1 MSAPPCPLWA
11 PLPAHRSPYGL
22 DTSLDGASTA
32 AVRPYLVAHEQQQWR
47 QQGGTT
53 SAWPGAGLDP
63 AAGIEAA

>member
-1 MSAPPCPLWA
+1 MSAPPFPPWA

-22 DTSLDGASTA
+22 GTPLDGASTA

-47 QQGGTT
+47 QQGDTT
-53 SAWPGAGLDP
+53 PAWPGTGLYP